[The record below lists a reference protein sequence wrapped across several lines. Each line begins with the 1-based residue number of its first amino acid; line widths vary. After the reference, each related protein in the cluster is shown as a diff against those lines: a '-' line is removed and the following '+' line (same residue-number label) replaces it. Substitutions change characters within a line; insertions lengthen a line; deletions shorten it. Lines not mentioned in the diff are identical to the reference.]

1 MDTGQ
6 LWASCRLGDSVSRCA
21 LIERYAP
28 LATALA
34 RRMRIPTGALLGRD
48 DVESAALIGLIDAVD
63 RYDPDR
69 GVPFEG
75 YAGLRI
81 RGAVLDELR
90 RVDDRSRSERRR
102 ARADVDDTDPEIGA
116 YGLTLSLDLLLES
129 GDRDW
134 AADDESTDRYDDQD
148 LLMRV
153 ESALRCLPPRQ
164 RELLA
169 RYYGEALTLR
179 ESAQK
184 MGISEARACQLH
196 GRAILN
202 LRREL
207 ATGFV
212 RARPAAAVAA

>member
-1 MDTGQ
+1 VETGQ
-6 LWASCRLGDSVSRCA
+6 LWERCRQGDRASRCA

-28 LATALA
+28 LATTVAH
-34 RRMRIPTGALLGRD
+34 RMRVPTSALMGRD
-48 DVESAALIGLIDAVD
+48 DIESAAIIGLIAAVD

-81 RGAVLDELR
+81 RGAILDELR
-90 RVDDRSRSERRR
+90 KLDDHTRGERQK
-102 ARADVDDTDPEIGA
+102 ARTAAADTEPEIGA
-116 YGLTLSLDLLLES
+116 YAATLSLDLLLES

-134 AADDESTDRYDDQD
+134 PADDESAEPYERQD
-148 LLMRV
+148 LRARV
-153 ESALRCLPPRQ
+153 ESALTCLPPRQ

-169 RYYGEALTLR
+169 RYYGDSLTLR
-179 ESAQK
+179 ESAVK

-207 ATGFV
+207 A
-212 RARPAAAVAA
+212 ALLSPLRPAAAAA